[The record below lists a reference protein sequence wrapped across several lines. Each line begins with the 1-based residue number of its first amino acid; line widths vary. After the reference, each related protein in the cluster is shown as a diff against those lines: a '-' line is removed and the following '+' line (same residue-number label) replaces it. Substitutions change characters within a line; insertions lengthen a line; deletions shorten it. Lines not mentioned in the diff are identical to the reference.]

1 MNIIVWS
8 KIHFLII
15 FNGNGW
21 CFLIKQIDGFFQK
34 RWAHTFQLDKCERIG
49 AFNAILTIE
58 IALVGQDVLTFR
70 L

>member
-1 MNIIVWS
+1 MEMRR
-8 KIHFLII
+8 
-15 FNGNGW
+15 
-21 CFLIKQIDGFFQK
+21 CFLFKKIDGFFFRQK
-34 RWAHTFQLDKCERIG
+34 RWAHTFQVDKFERIG